1 MTAPDDP
8 HRCALAWVE
17 LTAAHRAVNE
27 LLTAALA
34 SRCGLTFSA
43 FEALL
48 ALDRA
53 GAKGARPR
61 DLNADVPLSQPA
73 LSRLV
78 ARLEDEGLV
87 ARAGDSDDGRSVRL
101 ALTRQGRGRLRQ
113 ATAIHADLVQTHFTD
128 RLDDLEQEILTAA
141 LARIRAACAQTERRG
156 AT

>member
-1 MTAPDDP
+1 MEDP
-8 HRCALAWVE
+8 HLCALAWVE

-27 LLTAALA
+27 MLTAALA

-48 ALDRA
+48 ALDKV

-61 DLNADVPLSQPA
+61 DLNDDVPLSQPA

-78 ARLEDEGLV
+78 ARLENEGLV

-101 ALTRQGRGRLRQ
+101 ALTKQGRRRLRR
-113 ATAIHADLVQTHFTD
+113 ATAIHADLVRTQFTD
-128 RLDDLEQEILTAA
+128 RLDETEQRILTAA
-141 LARIRAACAQTERRG
+141 LARIRTACAEPERRG
-156 AT
+156 TA